1 MRRNRSALLFLFL
14 VLPFWAGHDL
24 LHAAGYVSH
33 EASVLQCGALHSGSV
48 LSEPLDVPEPDV
60 FSTPEVQ
67 FFLPAGRYAAE
78 KRQIE
83 VRGPPAF

>member
-1 MRRNRSALLFLFL
+1 LLFLFL

-33 EASVLQCGALHSGSV
+33 ESSVLQCAALHGGSV
-48 LSEPLDVPEPDV
+48 LAEPLDVPEPDV
-60 FSTPEVQ
+60 FSTPEVY
-67 FFLPAGRYAAE
+67 FFLPAAFYSAE
-78 KRQIE
+78 KRLIE